1 MLFRSVN
8 SLLECYAGSHS
19 KGLNV
24 SLSDDDGFLPCRF
37 LNLTIEQDTRE
48 MIWTLA
54 WGNAV
59 VTNVYR
65 NSQMVDDQ

>member
-1 MLFRSVN
+1 MDGGGVN
-8 SLLECYAGSHS
+8 PLLECYAGSHR

-24 SLSDDDGFLPCRF
+24 SLSDTNEFLPCRF
-37 LNLTIEQDTRE
+37 LDLTIEQDTRE

-54 WGNAV
+54 RGNAV

-65 NSQMVDDQ
+65 TVQMVDDQ

>member
-1 MLFRSVN
+1 MN

-48 MIWTLA
+48 MRWTLA
-54 WGNAV
+54 RGSAV

-65 NSQMVDDQ
+65 TVQMVDDQ